1 MKSSFI
7 SSSAIQNAMRL
18 TIRQSQNQMVQSAVE
33 ASTKMYADVGVALGV
48 NTAKSVDFNR
58 EIDRIK
64 SIKDS
69 NSVVNLRLEMSQNG
83 LDAMNG
89 AADDLV
95 AKLTALKGSQSADT
109 ITVTLQQASSAFSQ
123 LMDTGNSL
131 TNGEYLFSG
140 INTDV
145 APLTDQS
152 AAAMSAMQTNLKAY
166 ASGLTDPVTGNP
178 KTVADLDATDMKNFT
193 TMFVEPMFMQD
204 TLPTGYPVGAPAPT
218 GGLTYDTT
226 PPAWGNWSSASNQ
239 NMTSRISNSEVVTSS
254 TNANSDGMRYFAM
267 ATVMTKALTNQGLGT
282 AGMSGLSDAAIDYA
296 GRATTGITGQQSQLG
311 LSQERVTKSNAAL
324 DAQSS
329 ILQGK
334 LIDLTGVDPVEA
346 TTIVKNMETQ
356 LQTSY
361 TIISKIQQLS
371 LVNYL

>member
-1 MKSSFI
+1 
-7 SSSAIQNAMRL
+7 MRL
-18 TIRQSQNQMVQSAVE
+18 TIRQSQNQMVKSAVE

-48 NTAKSVDFNR
+48 DTAKSVNFNR
-58 EIDRIK
+58 EIDRIT
-64 SIKDS
+64 SIKAS
-69 NSVVNLRLEMSQNG
+69 NSIVNLRLQMSQNG
-83 LDAMNG
+83 LDLMNT

-95 AKLTALKGSQSADT
+95 AKLTALKGNQTAQT

-123 LMDTGNSL
+123 LMDTGNSI

-152 AAAMSAMQTNLKAY
+152 TAAIASMQNNLKAY
-166 ASGLTDPVTGNP
+166 ASGITNPATGSP
-178 KTVADLDATDMKNFT
+178 KTVADLSDTEMT
-193 TMFVEPMFMQD
+193 TFMSTFVEPMFLSD
-204 TLPTGYPVGAPAPT
+204 TLPTPYPPATAPT
-218 GGLTYDTT
+218 PVAPLAYTT
-226 PPAWGNWSSASNQ
+226 PPAWGAWSNASNQ
-239 NMTSRISNSEVVTSS
+239 NMTSRISNSEVITSS
-254 TNANSDGMRYFAM
+254 TNVNSDGMRYFAM
-267 ATVMTKALTNQGLGT
+267 ATVMTQALSNQGLGT
-282 AGMSGLSDAAIDYA
+282 SGMMALSDGAIGYA
-296 GRATTGITGQQSQLG
+296 RQAGTGLTNQQSQLG
-311 LSQERVTKSNAAL
+311 LSQERVKKAGDAL
-324 DAQSS
+324 DAQSN